1 MNEITI
7 KGIFS
12 ILRNRILY
20 LLLIPLAVLLAAI
33 FMLSNKP
40 DYYTAETKLYVLMDY
55 VDATGQIRYDTSASA
70 QFAEDFKELL
80 KTPQIIEAA
89 ENTLG
94 NTSDLKHDV
103 SFAVSAVSG
112 SRVLNITATSADPV
126 LSKLAA
132 NTISQVFVDY
142 IAKITKMDT
151 ISIASEAVLPAGPSG
166 PARLRTVIT
175 AYALAF
181 LILSGFLVA
190 LEIFNTTLRSSE
202 EVENKLGLPVLA
214 SIEDYRKKLKGFGA
228 KQGDKPILSSYV
240 SSITREN
247 VKTLISNIEFASSGR
262 SMQTLMVTSSL
273 SFEGKSTLCLLLSE
287 AWANESYRVLLVDA
301 DFRRPR
307 IGKLLGVQSKH
318 DIIDY
323 IYDHRKLED
332 IVMHTHHE
340 RLDFIDNI
348 HAFVSTPNIFNYK
361 RFSEL
366 IEEAK
371 QFYDFIVFDT
381 PPLGLFIDA
390 AILAGM
396 VDNTLLIVG
405 KGLTESDRV
414 KDVVVQLQKANA
426 NLIGAV
432 LNYSSLSKNSKYN
445 SSRYY
450 GMYDMD
456 TK

>member
-1 MNEITI
+1 LKEITI
-7 KGIFS
+7 KGIFA
-12 ILRNRILY
+12 ILRNRIPY
-20 LLLIPLAVLLAAI
+20 LIIIPLAVLIAAVFI
-33 FMLSNKP
+33 LFNEP

-55 VDATGQIRYDTSASA
+55 IDATGQIRYDTSASA

-89 ENTLG
+89 ENALG
-94 NTSDLKHDV
+94 NTSNLKRDV
-103 SFAVSAVSG
+103 TFAVSAVSG
-112 SRVLNITATSADPV
+112 SRVLNITATSEDPV
-126 LSKLAA
+126 LSKLAV

-142 IAKITKMDT
+142 IANITKMDA
-151 ISIASEAVLPAGPSG
+151 ISIASEAVLPTSPSG
-166 PARLRTVIT
+166 PARLKTVIT

-181 LILSGFLVA
+181 LILSVFLVA
-190 LEIFNTTLRSSE
+190 LEVFNTTFRTSE
-202 EVENKLGLPVLA
+202 EVESKLGLPVLA
-214 SIEDYRKKLKGFGA
+214 NIEDYRKKLKSLG
-228 KQGDKPILSSYV
+228 KKRRDKPIISNYV

-262 SMQTLMVTSSL
+262 PMQTLMITSSL
-273 SFEGKSTLCLLLSE
+273 SFEGKSSLCLLLSE
-287 AWANESYRVLLVDA
+287 AWANESYHVLLVDA
-301 DFRRPR
+301 DFRKPR
-307 IGKLLGVQSKH
+307 IGKFLGIQSKH

-323 IYDHRKLED
+323 IYDHKKLED
-332 IVMHTHHE
+332 IVMHTYHE
-340 RLDFIDNI
+340 RVDFIDNI
-348 HAFVSTPNIFNYK
+348 HAFVSTPNVFNYQ
-361 RFSEL
+361 RFRDL

-371 QFYDFIVFDT
+371 QFYDIIVFDT

-432 LNYSSLSKNSKYN
+432 LNYSSLSKNSKYD